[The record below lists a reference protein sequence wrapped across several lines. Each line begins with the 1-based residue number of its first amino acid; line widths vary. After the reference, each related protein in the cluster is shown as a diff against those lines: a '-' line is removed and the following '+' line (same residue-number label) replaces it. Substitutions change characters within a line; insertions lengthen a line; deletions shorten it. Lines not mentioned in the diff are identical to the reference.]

1 MGALCEP
8 VTPVLRVHRIPFST
22 NVERVALAAGHKG
35 IRVAWV
41 DHDASDRSAIRALSG
56 QDLVPVAEFDG
67 EVVADSMAIVERLE
81 EIAPDPP
88 LYPTERI
95 SRARVDVFITWF
107 NEVWKVSPNAIADEL
122 DRPDPDTELIAEHA
136 ALLRARMDVFEH
148 LLTDGD
154 FLSGHGFSAA
164 DACAFPFLKYAV
176 LHDPDDTETFHR
188 VLAEHQP
195 LGDDHPRLRAWI
207 ARVDALP
214 RA

>member
-1 MGALCEP
+1 MLDEIVA
-8 VTPVLRVHRIPFST
+8 IDST
-22 NVERVALAAGHKG
+22 HAHGG
-35 IRVAWV
+35 
-41 DHDASDRSAIRALSG
+41 
-56 QDLVPVAEFDG
+56 
-67 EVVADSMAIVERLE
+67 
-81 EIAPDPP
+81 
-88 LYPTERI
+88 RI

-136 ALLRARMDVFEH
+136 ALLHARMDVFEH

-154 FLSGHGFSAA
+154 FLSGHGISAA
-164 DACAFPFLKYAV
+164 DACAFPFLKCAV

>member
-22 NVERVALAAGHKG
+22 NVERVALAAGHKAVPVTW
-35 IRVAWV
+35 I
-41 DHDASDRSAIRALSG
+41 DHDAGDRSAIRELSG

-81 EIAPDPP
+81 QIFPEPP
-88 LYPTERI
+88 LYPSERI

-107 NEVWKVSPNAIADEL
+107 IEVWKVSPNAIADEL
-122 DRPDPDTELIAEHA
+122 DRPEPDAERIAEHA
-136 ALLRARMDVFEH
+136 DLMRARMDVFEH

-154 FLSGHGFSAA
+154 FLSGHGYSAA
-164 DACAFPFLKYAV
+164 DVCAFPFLKYAV
-176 LHDPDDTETFHR
+176 LRDPGDTETFHR

-207 ARVDALP
+207 DRVDGLP